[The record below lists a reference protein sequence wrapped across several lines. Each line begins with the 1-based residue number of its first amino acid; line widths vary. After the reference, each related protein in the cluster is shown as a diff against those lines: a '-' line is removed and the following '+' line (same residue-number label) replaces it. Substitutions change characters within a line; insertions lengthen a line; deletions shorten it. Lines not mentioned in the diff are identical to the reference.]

1 MPIQTHCAADRS
13 FHRTLLLA
21 RSASTQPAAGRPRF
35 INIAGSAA
43 LLAVGSA
50 LSKEQKMPLL
60 ADSLRNLTAS
70 LIVIALTVGALYVG
84 SSIFIPLAIAIVIA
98 FILAPLVRWLAARH
112 VPQPVAAVGVLA
124 AAILLL
130 VALSFAV
137 STQLLSLTAE
147 LGGYKH
153 NLVEKVRTV
162 AEMGRSDGLIKRAVT
177 AVETLGADIEREL
190 GRGVAAKPDPLVVA
204 QQQGTPAEILLGI
217 GAALEPL
224 AQVGITILFAMLLL
238 LQHHDIRDR
247 IVRIAG
253 TDRLSGTAAA
263 ISDAGSKLSELFL
276 ALATMNAG
284 YGFIIGVSL
293 WLIGVPNPLLWG
305 ILAALLRFVPFA
317 GPLLAAIPPIVLA
330 AAVDP
335 GWMTLILTIALFII
349 GETIFNNIVEPFML
363 GRKAGITAFGMAV
376 AASFWTV
383 VWGPIGLLLSAPLTT
398 TIVVF
403 GHHVRGLEFISVLF
417 GDEPAL
423 DPAQELYHRLLAGDP
438 VAAASTLEEE
448 AEELSPVET
457 SDRLVLAALR
467 LAAMDHRSQRL
478 DAEQAEEL
486 RGTMEETADL
496 YFDAPDDAAKKVD
509 GQEPP
514 SVCVI
519 PARGMIDRAAADHI
533 ARLVSLHT
541 PCRAVVATRSTGLTA
556 IADLRTM
563 EEFQDVDTIVIA
575 TVGGV
580 DEKQLRLIARR
591 AVRDFPDAHHFVL
604 APPRQGP
611 APATETDQRKEDGA
625 SRIHTSIAPIV
636 AALDCAPRRPR
647 DKADAAASAGV
658 SRPVETIA

>member
-1 MPIQTHCAADRS
+1 
-13 FHRTLLLA
+13 
-21 RSASTQPAAGRPRF
+21 
-35 INIAGSAA
+35 
-43 LLAVGSA
+43 
-50 LSKEQKMPLL
+50 MPLL
-60 ADSLRNLTAS
+60 ADSLRNLSAS
-70 LIVIALTVGALYVG
+70 LIVMALVVAALYVG
-84 SSIFIPLAIAIVIA
+84 SAIFIPLAIAIVIA
-98 FILAPLVRWLAARH
+98 FILAPLVRWLTARH

-137 STQLLSLTAE
+137 SAQLLSLTAE
-147 LGGYKH
+147 LGSYKH

-162 AEMGRSDGLIKRAVT
+162 ADMGRSDGLIKRAVT
-177 AVETLGADIEREL
+177 AVETLGTDIEREL

-263 ISDAGSKLSELFL
+263 ISDAGGKLSELFL

-284 YGFIIGVSL
+284 YGFVVGVSL
-293 WLIGVPNPLLWG
+293 WIIGVPNPLLWG

-335 GWMTLILTIALFII
+335 GWLTLILTVALFII
-349 GETIFNNIVEPFML
+349 GETIFNNVVEPFML

-417 GDEPAL
+417 GDEPPL

-448 AEELSPVET
+448 AEDLAPAEI
-457 SDRLVLAALR
+457 SDRLVLPALR
-467 LAAMDHRSQRL
+467 LAAIDHRAQRV
-478 DAEQAEEL
+478 DAEQAEHL
-486 RGTMEETADL
+486 RETMEETADL
-496 YFDAPDDAAKKVD
+496 YFDTPDESNETD
-509 GQEPP
+509 GKEPP
-514 SVCVI
+514 TVCVI
-519 PARGMIDRAAADHI
+519 PARGVIDRAAAQHI

-563 EEFQDVDTIVIA
+563 EDYQDVDTIVIA

-591 AVRDFPDAHHFVL
+591 AVRDFPEAHHFVL
-604 APPRQGP
+604 APTRQVAAQETEPREANGV
-611 APATETDQRKEDGA
+611 
-625 SRIHTSIAPIV
+625 SRVHTTIAPIV

-647 DKADAAASAGV
+647 DKADDERSAEEA
-658 SRPVETIA
+658 RTVETIA

>member
-1 MPIQTHCAADRS
+1 
-13 FHRTLLLA
+13 
-21 RSASTQPAAGRPRF
+21 
-35 INIAGSAA
+35 
-43 LLAVGSA
+43 
-50 LSKEQKMPLL
+50 MPLL
-60 ADSLRNLTAS
+60 ADNLRNLSAS
-70 LIVIALTVGALYVG
+70 LIVIALIVGALYVG
-84 SSIFIPLAIAIVIA
+84 SAIFIPLAIAIVIA

-112 VPQPVAAVGVLA
+112 VPQPVAAVAVLA

-137 STQLLSLTAE
+137 SAQLLSLTAE
-147 LGGYKH
+147 LGSYKH
-153 NLVEKVRTV
+153 NLVEKVRAV
-162 AEMGRSDGLIKRAVT
+162 ADMGRSDGLIKRAVT
-177 AVETLGADIEREL
+177 AVETLGTDIEREL

-263 ISDAGSKLSELFL
+263 ISDAGGKLSELFL

-284 YGFIIGVSL
+284 YGFVVGVSL
-293 WLIGVPNPLLWG
+293 WIIGVPNPLLWG

-335 GWMTLILTIALFII
+335 GWMTLIFTVALFII
-349 GETIFNNIVEPFML
+349 GETIFNNVVEPFML
-363 GRKAGITAFGMAV
+363 GKKAGITAFGMAV

-417 GDEPAL
+417 GDEPPL
-423 DPAQELYHRLLAGDP
+423 DPSQELYHRLLAGDP
-438 VAAASTLEEE
+438 VAAASTLEDE
-448 AEELSPVET
+448 AGTLSLVEI
-457 SDRLVLAALR
+457 SDRLVLPALR
-467 LAAMDHRSQRL
+467 LAAMDHRAQRV
-478 DAEQAEEL
+478 DTEQAEAL
-486 RGTMEETADL
+486 RETMAETADL
-496 YFDAPDDAAKKVD
+496 YFDASDDETKVVD
-509 GQEPP
+509 GKEPP
-514 SVCVI
+514 SVCVV
-519 PARGMIDRAAADHI
+519 PARGVIDSAAADEI
-533 ARLVSLHT
+533 ARLISLQT

-556 IADLRTM
+556 IADLRNM
-563 EEFQDVDTIVIA
+563 EEYQDVDTIVIA
-575 TVGGV
+575 TVGGI

-591 AVRDFPDAHHFVL
+591 AERDFPDAHHFVL
-604 APPRQGP
+604 GP
-611 APATETDQRKEDGA
+611 ARQLSVDGTDQRKEEGA
-625 SRIHTSIAPIV
+625 TRIHTSTAPIV

-647 DKADAAASAGV
+647 EKAEHAGAREQERTVEAV
-658 SRPVETIA
+658 S